1 MINGLNMVVV
11 MTTCYRDKLHMLT
24 EVHGENKTGVF
35 HFLVETIV
43 RRYRVNIIRT
53 LPEISLQC
61 QPEIR
66 LTATTFKGRSNQ
78 VRSCTHRLF
87 TRAYSQRLLT
97 SLIYEFQ
104 LFIVT
109 VGFASLTN
117 DRDIIILFCSCGH
130 TLDNCVARNFCEF

>member
-1 MINGLNMVVV
+1 MVVV

-43 RRYRVNIIRT
+43 RRYRVNIIRA

-66 LTATTFKGRSNQ
+66 LLQ
-78 VRSCTHRLF
+78 
-87 TRAYSQRLLT
+87 QRLKAPQICGLVQT
-97 SLIYEFQ
+97 ACTQWYIPKDCNFLI
-104 LFIVT
+104 I
-109 VGFASLTN
+109 
-117 DRDIIILFCSCGH
+117 
-130 TLDNCVARNFCEF
+130 

>member
-1 MINGLNMVVV
+1 MVVV
-11 MTTCYRDKLHMLT
+11 ITTCFWDKLQLLT
-24 EVHGENKTGVF
+24 EVHGENKNGVF
-35 HFLVETIV
+35 HFLMETIV

-78 VRSCTHRLF
+78 VRSCKHRLY

-104 LFIVT
+104 LFIDT

>member
-1 MINGLNMVVV
+1 M
-11 MTTCYRDKLHMLT
+11 
-24 EVHGENKTGVF
+24 
-35 HFLVETIV
+35 
-43 RRYRVNIIRT
+43 RRYHVNIIRN

-66 LTATTFKGRSNQ
+66 LLQRRLKAPQ
-78 VRSCTHRLF
+78 MRSCTHRLYK
-87 TRAYSQRLLT
+87 RVYSQRLLT

-104 LFIVT
+104 LFIDT

-130 TLDNCVARNFCEF
+130 TLDYCVARNFCEF